1 MPWWSWIVIWIALVA
16 LSLLYVGL
24 LGVKVFRDATRTMRA
39 FSDAGASLG
48 EYQRLSVERLDAR
61 PAPEPAG
68 GELAPGA
75 AIFAEPEA
83 LKAEYLAGRQAR
95 RQERVV
101 RRVARRAERG
111 QLQSLRDIETLK
123 DVG

>member
-1 MPWWSWIVIWIALVA
+1 MIWIALVA

-48 EYQRLSVERLDAR
+48 EYQRLSFERLDAR

-75 AIFAEPEA
+75 AIFGEPEA

-95 RQERVV
+95 REERVV